1 MRPRGTAGPDAQRPA
16 RAVGGSYN
24 GAPAPARWG
33 RGRCADPA
41 RTGSLGSEQ
50 TSDAGSPGCSWRQ
63 ESEGVPSTPDPP
75 TLSNPK
81 ATPSWPP
88 GARRWHPLIFLINSH
103 LASSSWLVPHCGD
116 AFRACPLSRQAG
128 APTRWRSLPR
138 NTEGTF
144 SPNLLTPCATCPGLL
159 TRVTLS
165 LGFLVPHLTQALHL
179 RYGFLSIFLRTSSDR
194 VFILSRN
201 QASGPSGSP
210 TPWPESS
217 VHQPWKSRP
226 LAAGDTPLCSGKH
239 AVLRPSVPPGGCGLT

>member
-1 MRPRGTAGPDAQRPA
+1 MLASPNISDYN
-16 RAVGGSYN
+16 SY
-24 GAPAPARWG
+24 
-33 RGRCADPA
+33 
-41 RTGSLGSEQ
+41 
-50 TSDAGSPGCSWRQ
+50 
-63 ESEGVPSTPDPP
+63 
-75 TLSNPK
+75 
-81 ATPSWPP
+81 
-88 GARRWHPLIFLINSH
+88 

-165 LGFLVPHLTQALHL
+165 LGSLVPHLTQALHL

-201 QASGPSGSP
+201 QASGLSGSP
-210 TPWPESS
+210 TPWPRSPAHGS
-217 VHQPWKSRP
+217 HKPHP
-226 LAAGDTPLCSGKH
+226 LA
-239 AVLRPSVPPGGCGLT
+239 

>member
-1 MRPRGTAGPDAQRPA
+1 M
-16 RAVGGSYN
+16 GGSYN

-63 ESEGVPSTPDPP
+63 GSEGAPSAPDPP

-103 LASSSWLVPHCGD
+103 LASSSWLVPHRGD

-128 APTRWRSLPR
+128 APTRWRSLSR

-144 SPNLLTPCATCPGLL
+144 SPNILTPCATRPVLGSSL
-159 TRVTLS
+159 VTLS
-165 LGFLVPHLTQALHL
+165 LGSLVPHLTQALDL
-179 RYGFLSIFLRTSSDR
+179 LYGFLSIFLHTSSDR
-194 VFILSRN
+194 EFILSRN
-201 QASGPSGSP
+201 QAGGLSGSP
-210 TPWPESS
+210 TLWPRSPAHGS
-217 VHQPWKSRP
+217 HKPRP
-226 LAAGDTPLCSGKH
+226 LA
-239 AVLRPSVPPGGCGLT
+239 